1 MGTKKRYL
9 SEKATTTT
17 TTAHMIVFVLDS
29 VKDTDF
35 YKKNRIVTTDSRFV
49 ELATKFQALDYLA
62 LLYFSSLLLFIIAI
76 HLFFV
81 FVRWFRK
88 QVDVFRK
95 TRYDIVNYRI
105 VRVTVND
112 DMKGEVKKSP
122 LKTFQGLFQPSPIKN
137 KRTPDKKA
145 LKVPEL
151 ELAEKNGTTTK
162 TPITPPKTNGTSTQ
176 RKKEEKKSPS

>member
-1 MGTKKRYL
+1 
-9 SEKATTTT
+9 
-17 TTAHMIVFVLDS
+17 MIVFVLDS

-62 LLYFSSLLLFIIAI
+62 LVYFSSCCSSLSQFTYFLFSSGGSGSKWMS
-76 HLFFV
+76 FE
-81 FVRWFRK
+81 
-88 QVDVFRK
+88 K

-122 LKTFQGLFQPSPIKN
+122 LKTFKDYFNRLQL
-137 KRTPDKKA
+137 RTRERRTKKH
-145 LKVPEL
+145 
-151 ELAEKNGTTTK
+151 
-162 TPITPPKTNGTSTQ
+162 
-176 RKKEEKKSPS
+176 